1 MKHCGFRHIA
11 SSLRYILLSMCL
23 ISFLSCSDDE
33 ATSTYSRREY
43 VFCYFSVLQY
53 TELFNVMG
61 NYGQFATLRKRIVN
75 GVTSVTITCEVS
87 STDYILDALSKNFG
101 FGLGGLIL
109 GTNNYG
115 EPMCYDLACPI
126 CDRAETRLALKNGY
140 AKCSKCGVSFDLN
153 NYGVIHQ
160 TPENAELIKPR
171 GLYRYR
177 INFDGTT
184 VNAYN

>member
-1 MKHCGFRHIA
+1 MFPNTNISPIIRKCLLLVLPLF
-11 SSLRYILLSMCL
+11 SL
-23 ISFLSCSDDE
+23 LSCSKDE
-33 ATSTYSRREY
+33 ATSTYSKREY

-61 NYGQFATLRKRIVN
+61 NYGQYATLRRHVVN
-75 GVTSVTITCEVS
+75 GVTSITMTCDAS
-87 STDYILDALSKNFG
+87 STDYTADAINKDFG
-101 FGLGGLIL
+101 YGLGGLII

-126 CDRAETRLALKNGY
+126 CDRAETRLTLNNGY
-140 AKCSKCGVSFDLN
+140 ARCAKCGVSFDMN
-153 NYGVIHQ
+153 NYGVIYQ
-160 TPENAELIKPR
+160 TPENAELLKPR

>member
-1 MKHCGFRHIA
+1 MTC
-11 SSLRYILLSMCL
+11 
-23 ISFLSCSDDE
+23 
-33 ATSTYSRREY
+33 ATSSTS
-43 VFCYFSVLQY
+43 Y
-53 TELFNVMG
+53 T
-61 NYGQFATLRKRIVN
+61 A
-75 GVTSVTITCEVS
+75 
-87 STDYILDALSKNFG
+87 DALNKDFG

-126 CDRAETRLALKNGY
+126 CDRAGTRLTLNDGY
-140 AKCSKCGVSFDLN
+140 AKCSNCGVTFDMN
-153 NYGVIHQ
+153 NYGVIYQ
-160 TPENAELIKPR
+160 TPENAELISPR